1 MTEVKKRGPGRP
13 RKEPQAARSIT
24 PPSVGA
30 EIVLRDNLRAFI
42 IACNKR
48 DEAMVD
54 QTRNELI
61 DLINLLSGVVEP

>member
-13 RKEPQAARSIT
+13 RKEPKAVRLIT

-30 EIVLRDNLRAFI
+30 EIVLRDTLRAFI

-48 DEAMVD
+48 DEAGVD
-54 QTRNELI
+54 QARDELI
-61 DLINLLSGVVEP
+61 DLINLLAGVVEP

>member
-13 RKEPQAARSIT
+13 RKKVKAARVIT

-30 EIVLRDNLRAFI
+30 EIVLRDNLRAFV

-54 QTRNELI
+54 QTRDELI
-61 DLINLLSGVVEP
+61 DMINFLAGVVEP